1 LKLDN
6 SDIRPVKPIL
16 PALLQ
21 RAPETERGQFAT
33 NAVTVRL
40 PPGKQI
46 LTVSE
51 NPMTMAFLVTGVV
64 RVYLISPEGREISL
78 YHIEPGG
85 ACVLTASCILGG
97 SGFPAIAEV
106 EQEVLAWAV
115 PAAVFR
121 EWVARSE
128 FWRHYVFH
136 LLGERLAT
144 VLARLEEIFF
154 DRLDSRLARVL
165 LSGGDDWF
173 GTHERLAV
181 DVGTAREVISRI
193 LDRWRTVGW
202 IETGRGHIKVLNR
215 AALQAL
221 IGHS

>member
-1 LKLDN
+1 MRL
-6 SDIRPVKPIL
+6 VKPIL

-21 RAPETERGQFAT
+21 RAPGSERDQFAT
-33 NAVTVRL
+33 NALIVRL
-40 PPGKQI
+40 PVGKQI
-46 LTVSE
+46 LNMRE
-51 NPMTMAFLVTGVV
+51 NPTTMAFLTAGAV

-106 EQEVLAWAV
+106 EKEVLAWAV

-121 EWVARSE
+121 QWVTRSE
-128 FWRHYVFH
+128 FWRHYVFQ
-136 LLGERLAT
+136 LLGDRLAT
-144 VLARLEEIFF
+144 VLARLEEITF

-202 IETGRGHIKVLNR
+202 IETRRGQIKVLNR
-215 AALQAL
+215 AALQAQT
-221 IGHS
+221 IRS

>member
-1 LKLDN
+1 M
-6 SDIRPVKPIL
+6 RPVKPIL

-40 PPGKQI
+40 PVGKQI
-46 LTVSE
+46 LTVRE
-51 NPMTMAFLVTGVV
+51 NPMTMAFLITGLV

-106 EQEVLAWAV
+106 QQEVLAWAV
-115 PAAVFR
+115 PAEAFR
-121 EWVARSE
+121 EWVNRSE
-128 FWRHYVFH
+128 FWRRYIFQ
-136 LLGERLAT
+136 LLGDRLAT
-144 VLARLEEIFF
+144 VLARLEEISF
-154 DRLDSRLARVL
+154 DGVDSRLARVL
-165 LSGGDDWF
+165 LSGSDDWF

-202 IETGRGHIKVLNR
+202 IETRRGNIKILNR

-221 IGHS
+221 TGHS

>member
-1 LKLDN
+1 M
-6 SDIRPVKPIL
+6 RPVKPIL

-40 PPGKQI
+40 PVGKQI
-46 LTVSE
+46 LTVRE
-51 NPMTMAFLVTGVV
+51 NPMTMAFLITGLV

-106 EQEVLAWAV
+106 QQEVLAWAV
-115 PAAVFR
+115 PAEVFR
-121 EWVARSE
+121 EWVNRSE
-128 FWRHYVFH
+128 FWRHYIFQ
-136 LLGERLAT
+136 LLGDRLAT
-144 VLARLEEIFF
+144 VLARLEEISF
-154 DRLDSRLARVL
+154 DGVDSRLARVL
-165 LSGGDDWF
+165 LSGSDDWF

-202 IETGRGHIKVLNR
+202 IETRRGNIKILNR

-221 IGHS
+221 TGHS